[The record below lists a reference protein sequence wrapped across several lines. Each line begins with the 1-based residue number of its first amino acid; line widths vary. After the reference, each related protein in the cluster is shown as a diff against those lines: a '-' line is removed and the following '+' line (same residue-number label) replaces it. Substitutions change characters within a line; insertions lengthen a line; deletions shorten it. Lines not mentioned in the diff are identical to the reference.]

1 MSKYKSSY
9 TKLAV
14 NRKNKYASNCGAG
27 KEGSSGFQ
35 PGNTC
40 AGDGKGGGAED
51 PKKKKPK
58 KSETGAGE
66 GGGVDQST
74 IAKAWQAHEG
84 ANRFADQ
91 VKNLPSLVDAV
102 DGMPREQQEEL
113 GKIVAETIE
122 RIDDGWEVD
131 QGDYDALINALDN
144 QDWWTGEIEVT
155 GSGEGGVDTP
165 RLDKL
170 NPTDRQMAEAEIK
183 DLGWQSGFD
192 SKAELQEYLNDMSE
206 VGLLH
211 GPDTSSGEGV
221 SSNITDAIWEGIGID
236 TGAGEGWNED
246 EPKKSDTGAGEGG
259 GMRNVL
265 QHEEGKVGWFGNYA
279 ELNIPQEAVDDIA
292 QQGSND
298 EAVDSWHGDIDFS
311 NITDENLKNELE
323 QHDLSENQMSSRENM
338 EKALLW
344 MSAHDIS
351 EDPDMYAPTE
361 ESLQALTQDEKNE
374 LTGAGEGGAPADE
387 VADMVSSIRDAG
399 GRNLGDIEG
408 DKFASKQELRD
419 ELEAMYHHDAM
430 DEGVRSEDAITDAH
444 VDAVWD
450 SLGSVYVTEEE
461 RVGTSGGYDEEAGAD
476 APSKED
482 IEAMEGLDIMQPDTG
497 SGEGDGEGGVPD
509 SPTSEGGKPYGTDS
523 EMRVWIGDLGAY
535 NAGELKGEWVNASDV
550 QEAWKHLRENEG
562 YGEEYYIGDVEGVP
576 RDLAGQYGYGD
587 LDEIANYAN
596 TMESHDN
603 PEAFQAYV
611 DATGLNMEDAVE
623 QFEDRY
629 AGEAGDMGR
638 RGSYDLP
645 MGFVYDLIDDTG
657 GVEEIMKNNPG
668 SYVDR
673 EKLVRDLSYDNRY
686 DIQEDDEGSKVVDED
701 GEVVYHG
708 SDFNDA
714 EGWIQQSDEELADE
728 LIEGGG
734 LSNPDSYFDYEQY
747 AFDLVVGGDIMV
759 SDGYVFWNM

>member
-1 MSKYKSSY
+1 M
-9 TKLAV
+9 
-14 NRKNKYASNCGAG
+14 KNIFSLKKFS
-27 KEGSSGFQ
+27 
-35 PGNTC
+35 
-40 AGDGKGGGAED
+40 GDGGGEGYDVPDDPDYSVVERLNED
-51 PKKKKPK
+51 EVWLRDKSNPEAYNGEPVDELYIRRPDGVSGHSIEINGEEYEFVSSKPAQPD
-58 KSETGAGE
+58 TGAGE
-66 GGGVDQST
+66 GLADEDVLFTGSGKIELPLSEEAKRDGAT
-74 IAKAWQAHEG
+74 IYNTDMSHISDEILNEELNQIGDGWDVENMDRQEREG
-84 ANRFADQ
+84 
-91 VKNLPSLVDAV
+91 LMLESLVMDAE
-102 DGMPREQQEEL
+102 DRAFE
-113 GKIVAETIE
+113 
-122 RIDDGWEVD
+122 
-131 QGDYDALINALDN
+131 
-144 QDWWTGEIEVT
+144 T
-155 GSGEGGVDTP
+155 GSGEGG
-165 RLDKL
+165 
-170 NPTDRQMAEAEIK
+170 
-183 DLGWQSGFD
+183 
-192 SKAELQEYLNDMSE
+192 
-206 VGLLH
+206 
-211 GPDTSSGEGV
+211 
-221 SSNITDAIWEGIGID
+221 
-236 TGAGEGWNED
+236 
-246 EPKKSDTGAGEGG
+246 
-259 GMRNVL
+259 
-265 QHEEGKVGWFGNYA
+265 
-279 ELNIPQEAVDDIA
+279 
-292 QQGSND
+292 
-298 EAVDSWHGDIDFS
+298 
-311 NITDENLKNELE
+311 
-323 QHDLSENQMSSRENM
+323 
-338 EKALLW
+338 
-344 MSAHDIS
+344 
-351 EDPDMYAPTE
+351 
-361 ESLQALTQDEKNE
+361 
-374 LTGAGEGGAPADE
+374 
-387 VADMVSSIRDAG
+387 
-399 GRNLGDIEG
+399 
-408 DKFASKQELRD
+408 
-419 ELEAMYHHDAM
+419 
-430 DEGVRSEDAITDAH
+430 
-444 VDAVWD
+444 
-450 SLGSVYVTEEE
+450 
-461 RVGTSGGYDEEAGAD
+461 
-476 APSKED
+476 
-482 IEAMEGLDIMQPDTG
+482 
-497 SGEGDGEGGVPD
+497 GEGGVPD

-759 SDGYVFWNM
+759 SDGYVFWNQ